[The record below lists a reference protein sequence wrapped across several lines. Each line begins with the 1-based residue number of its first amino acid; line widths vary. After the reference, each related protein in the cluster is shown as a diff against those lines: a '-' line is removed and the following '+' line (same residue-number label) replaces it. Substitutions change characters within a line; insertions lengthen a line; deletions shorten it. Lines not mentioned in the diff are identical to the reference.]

1 MGESDEL
8 AHEAQELLATLE
20 SAFAHYQVR
29 IHSLLGRMSRVRQA
43 AQADP
48 QGGPPSS
55 GVLGHAYVPD
65 V

>member
-1 MGESDEL
+1 MGEQDEL

-20 SAFAHYQVR
+20 SAFAHYQER

-43 AQADP
+43 AQVTP
-48 QGGPPSS
+48 QGGPQGG